1 MPWIA
6 VVFIV
11 VAAGIA
17 AALQA
22 HFMGVMST
30 EIGALESMFITYGLG
45 GVAVT
50 LLVALNRGGNLAS
63 WRAVP
68 SYMLLAGIAGL
79 VIVGGLGLGASRLG
93 LVATISIYVAISFV
107 VSAAIDHFGW
117 MGADVR
123 SLDVGRL
130 LGVAFLFVGAWL
142 IIR

>member
-6 VVFIV
+6 VVSIDI
-11 VAAGIA
+11 AAGIA

-79 VIVGGLGLGASRLG
+79 VIVGGLGIGASRLG

-117 MGADVR
+117 MGADIR
-123 SLDVGRL
+123 QLDLGRL
-130 LGVAFLFVGAWL
+130 LGVAFLFAGAWL